1 MKAYGSIAMSKQY
14 AVGSMQKRIAVH
26 CYCLLLTAY
35 SIL

>member
-1 MKAYGSIAMSKQY
+1 MKAYGSIAMNKQY

-26 CYCLLLTAY
+26 CLLSTAY